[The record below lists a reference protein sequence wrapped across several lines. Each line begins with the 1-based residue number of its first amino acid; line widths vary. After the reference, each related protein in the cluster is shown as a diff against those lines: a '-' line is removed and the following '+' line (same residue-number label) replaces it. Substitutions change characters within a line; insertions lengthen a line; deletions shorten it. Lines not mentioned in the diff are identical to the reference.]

1 MDEVGGSDP
10 DAIIVDGVVIGGTV
24 GDIGAPIDGDV
35 SDDGDG
41 EETAGAASEDGCV
54 GGCDG
59 GDVSDSPGVVGGVVE
74 HPATNKVSVTMDAS
88 KIGKGRDMEWILLEA
103 AIALGIGIFIAWWLM
118 RGKDRSPRD
127 R

>member
-1 MDEVGGSDP
+1 M
-10 DAIIVDGVVIGGTV
+10 
-24 GDIGAPIDGDV
+24 
-35 SDDGDG
+35 
-41 EETAGAASEDGCV
+41 

-59 GDVSDSPGVVGGVVE
+59 GGESDGPGVVGGVVE